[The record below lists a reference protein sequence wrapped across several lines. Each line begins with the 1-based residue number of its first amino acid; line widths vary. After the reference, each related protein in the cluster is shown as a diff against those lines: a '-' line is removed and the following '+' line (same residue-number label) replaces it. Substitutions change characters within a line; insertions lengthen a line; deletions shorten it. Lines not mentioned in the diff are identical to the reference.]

1 MDVTSLSKLNVSQL
15 KAKCKE
21 LKVTG
26 YSKLAKAAL
35 VEKLVAFGRGN
46 EGQGVGEVSSAA
58 VPPDKGQLPTPPPA
72 PTQVST
78 SSRENTNQ
86 EVQKAPRPA
95 LGQIIPEVVQKAT
108 KKRPK
113 KNEGEGAPPKKTKK
127 ISTSEVIHDVARRQS
142 TGEHAQQSDPIP
154 PIAAP
159 KPPNTSQ
166 TVSRG
171 RFQAPLLPARLSQ
184 ATAASNTGGPPT
196 SVLPTAVPSALASTS
211 GQSILPSIVGKSV
224 GKTTTTSQALVTSK
238 NPTLTEPI
246 ASLSTKS
253 TNVGT
258 EKVAKLAPTSKMNKS
273 TRTPPSYKLK
283 TFKAPTIT
291 RPTRINSPK
300 EPQPLTRMSDPR
312 PHFDQTLDFA
322 PPPKCTHFPQI
333 TIPPS
338 TSRRRQAER
347 MSVVFSGISDRG
359 VLALCV
365 QVSRAWRYAV
375 YLSATHALM
384 RDFAGSRLNAVLAN
398 IKEPRM
404 TSMWTYLRAR
414 REETE
419 ARRKTFEQTW
429 LGRCIQKEDTSIC
442 NSNPVNARM
451 WTSPDDERQIVVA
464 LRFVCTR
471 LVFALAKRHD
481 DSFDVRE
488 WLRATV
494 VGAGEVVPNE
504 IWRVTTACPHR
515 ASKSSTGQRLADFE
529 AFYVLFDTGEVIG
542 HAPPRGNPGAMFG
555 QRVARGR
562 PHLEIFDEPDYA
574 GNPLRADWAK
584 YVEAVERGDAPSLQD
599 AITSADRESYVAGV
613 SAFWLRGLARRAEG
627 GDLLGLIARRYVL
640 SCVEPNR
647 YGFMLRV
654 STWMLA
660 NVCLV

>member
-1 MDVTSLSKLNVSQL
+1 MDATSLSKLNVSQL

-21 LKVTG
+21 LKVSG

-35 VEKLVAFGRGN
+35 IEKLVAFGLGN
-46 EGQGVGEVSSAA
+46 EGRGVGETGSAA
-58 VPPDKGQLPTPPPA
+58 VTQDKGQLQAPVPA
-72 PTQVST
+72 PPQVAI
-78 SSRENTNQ
+78 SSHENTAPEAQ
-86 EVQKAPRPA
+86 EAPRPS
-95 LGQIIPEVVQKAT
+95 LGQNIPEVAQKAT
-108 KKRPK
+108 KKRPR
-113 KNEGEGAPPKKTKK
+113 KNEGEGAPSKKPKK
-127 ISTSEVIHDVARRQS
+127 ISTSEARQS
-142 TGEHAQQSDPIP
+142 TDEHAQQGNLVP
-154 PIAAP
+154 PLVTGP

-166 TVSRG
+166 PVSQG
-171 RFQAPLLPARLSQ
+171 KFQAPLLPARLSQ
-184 ATAASNTGGPPT
+184 ATAASTTGNPPT
-196 SVLPTAVPSALASTS
+196 TVLPTTVPSTVPSTS
-211 GQSILPSIVGKSV
+211 GQSIAPSIVGKSF
-224 GKTTTTSQALVTSK
+224 GKITASSQALVISK
-238 NPTLTEPI
+238 NATLTEPL

-253 TNVGT
+253 ANVET
-258 EKVAKLAPTSKMNKS
+258 EKVATLAPISKVNKS
-273 TRTPPSYKLK
+273 ARIPPTYKPK
-283 TFKAPTIT
+283 TFKAPTVT

-300 EPQPLTRMSDPR
+300 EPQPLTRMSDSR
-312 PHFDQTLDFA
+312 PHFDQTLDFT
-322 PPPKCTHFPQI
+322 PPPTCTDFPQI
-333 TIPPS
+333 TMPPS
-338 TSRRRQAER
+338 TFRRRQAER

-384 RDFAGSRLNAVLAN
+384 RGFAGSRLNAVLAN

-429 LGRCIQKEDTSIC
+429 LGRCIQRENVPIC
-442 NSNPVNARM
+442 DRNPVSARM

-471 LVFALAKRHD
+471 LVFALARRHD
-481 DSFDVRE
+481 DSFDIRE

-494 VGAGEVVPNE
+494 VGADEVVPNE
-504 IWRVTTACPHR
+504 IWRVTTARPHR
-515 ASKSSTGQRLADFE
+515 ASKSSTGQRPTKFE

-542 HAPPRGNPGAMFG
+542 HAPPRGNPGTMFG

-562 PHLEIFDEPDYA
+562 PHLEIFDEPDHA

-613 SAFWLRGLARRAEG
+613 SAFWLRGLAKCAED
-627 GDLLGLIARRYVL
+627 GDLLRLIARRYVL
-640 SCVEPNR
+640 SCVEPNS
-647 YGFMLRV
+647 V
-654 STWMLA
+654 SGTYKTVTSMAQELA
-660 NVCLV
+660 